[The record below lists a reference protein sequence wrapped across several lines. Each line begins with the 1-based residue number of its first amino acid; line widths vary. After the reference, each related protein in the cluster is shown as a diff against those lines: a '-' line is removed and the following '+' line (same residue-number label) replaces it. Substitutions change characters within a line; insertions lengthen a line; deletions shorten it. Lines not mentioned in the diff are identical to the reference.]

1 MQVLIVYASATGRT
15 QRMAEAYAEG
25 ARDAGAEALLRSAA
39 DATADEL
46 QAADAI
52 VLGSGV
58 HMGGIESSMAA
69 FLEMTSPLWL
79 QGKLTGKLGA
89 AFATA
94 GMGARGGGEL
104 TLLAMLSTLA
114 EHGMLLVPMHNRL
127 AGFSEAGFHWGPVA
141 WTSPRA
147 GEVGPTQEHLSAAR
161 AHGRYVAECGQR
173 WLRGERAS
181 DSSD

>member
-15 QRMAEAYAEG
+15 QRMAESYAEG
-25 ARDAGAEALLRSAA
+25 VRDAGAEALLRSAPE
-39 DATADEL
+39 ATADEL
-46 QAADAI
+46 RAADAI

-79 QGKLTGKLGA
+79 QGQLTGKLGA
-89 AFATA
+89 AFASA

-114 EHGMLLVPMHNRL
+114 EHGILLVPMHNRL
-127 AGFSEAGFHWGPVA
+127 EGFADAGSQWGPIA

-147 GEVGPTQEHLSAAR
+147 GQVGPTPEHLAAAR

-173 WLRGERAS
+173 WLRGEAA
-181 DSSD
+181 DS